1 MTATKAGTKLAVIK
15 IGGSV
20 LTGLHAFE
28 SAASFLDKESLDTE
42 SAVGHWTMVAVVS
55 AEFGHTDA
63 LAREARVLTRSPDP
77 AALDLLW
84 STGELRSVALL
95 TLALKNAGVAAAGL
109 NAHEAGLRSA
119 ATPDSVFLN
128 DITLRA
134 ALARHRVVVVP
145 GFLATRH
152 QRLVTLGRGGSD
164 LSAVLLAAS
173 LRADRCVLI
182 KDVDGYFTDD
192 PATNPHAKPI
202 ASLTFTAALAMADA
216 GCPLVQRSALIA
228 AERAGVP
235 LSVRSFTSTGTVVDD
250 QISDAAANSPA
261 AEQRQDVVGGLQ
273 PAAESR

>member
-1 MTATKAGTKLAVIK
+1 MATKSGTRLAVIK

-20 LTGLHAFE
+20 LTGLPAFE
-28 SAASFLDKESLDTE
+28 SAAGFLASET
-42 SAVGHWTMVAVVS
+42 AVGPWTIVAVVS
-55 AEFGHTDA
+55 AEYGHTDA
-63 LAREARVLTRSPDP
+63 LAREAGMLAGSPDP

-95 TLALKNAGVAAAGL
+95 TLALKNARVDATGL

-119 ATPDSVFLN
+119 TTPDAVTLN
-128 DITLRA
+128 DIALRA
-134 ALARHRVVVVP
+134 AIARHRVVVVP

-192 PATNPHAKPI
+192 PATNQDARPI
-202 ASLTFTAALAMADA
+202 ASLTYTAALAMADA
-216 GCPLVQRSALIA
+216 GCPLVQRNALAA
-228 AERAGVP
+228 AERADLQ
-235 LSVRSFTSTGTVVDD
+235 LSVRSFTSTGTLLTSCSRGVFAFTHASAD
-250 QISDAAANSPA
+250 
-261 AEQRQDVVGGLQ
+261 
-273 PAAESR
+273 ESVRCPI

>member
-1 MTATKAGTKLAVIK
+1 MTATEFGTRLAVIK

-28 SAASFLDKESLDTE
+28 SAASFLDTE

-63 LAREARVLTRSPDP
+63 LAREARVLAESPDP

-119 ATPDSVFLN
+119 ATPESVSLN

-173 LRADRCVLI
+173 LRADRCVLV

-192 PATNPHAKPI
+192 PATNPHARPI
-202 ASLTFTAALAMADA
+202 ASLTYGAALAMADA
-216 GCPLVQRSALIA
+216 GCPLVQRTALIA
-228 AERAGVP
+228 AQRAGVP
-235 LSVRSFTSTGTVVDD
+235 LSVRSFTSTGTIVDD
-250 QISDAAANSPA
+250 QISDAAANPPA
-261 AEQRQDVVGGLQ
+261 AEQRQDVVGGRQ
-273 PAAESR
+273 PVAESR